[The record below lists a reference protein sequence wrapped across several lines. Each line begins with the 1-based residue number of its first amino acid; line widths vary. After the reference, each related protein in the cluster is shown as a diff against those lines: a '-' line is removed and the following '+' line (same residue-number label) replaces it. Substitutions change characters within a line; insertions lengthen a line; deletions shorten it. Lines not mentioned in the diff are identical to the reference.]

1 MEKKGEIRREEKRMA
16 ERRIEQ
22 RNREE
27 KGNIWFGK
35 QKEKSVYMFFIFQF

>member
-1 MEKKGEIRREEKRMA
+1 MEKKGEMIREEKRIA

-22 RNREE
+22 RNIEE

-35 QKEKSVYMFFIFQF
+35 QKEKSVYMLFIFQF